1 MSCEQCVNRRAFLAR
16 AAAAAGATAAIAAL
30 SACGDGQLSGVAPQL
45 PGGTVQKFSVKVS
58 DFPQLATVGVLVR
71 IGSIITGK
79 RTGPDTFDAFDM
91 RCTHQRC
98 GVNIVNGQTFQCP
111 CHFSRF
117 ANDGSV
123 IQGPATQPLAKL
135 LTSYDSATDTL
146 TIG

>member
-1 MSCEQCVNRRAFLAR
+1 M
-16 AAAAAGATAAIAAL
+16 
-30 SACGDGQLSGVAPQL
+30 
-45 PGGTVQKFSVKVS
+45 KVS

-91 RCTHQRC
+91 RCTHQQC
-98 GVNIVNGQTFQCP
+98 GVNIVNGQTFECP

-123 IQGPATQPLAKL
+123 INGPFTGGSIGPLLKL
-135 LTSYDSATDTL
+135 AASYDSATDTL